1 MNTSQQMFRNS
12 AVFLAFVCLITA
24 GLFFELNKSA
34 ELARLV
40 SYTSLALVVV
50 LSLKRPYILPLLML
64 VLLIKL
70 LQFPISLFLKGFNT
84 ALFYYLSSALLDL
97 LLAFFIVHYH
107 NDKHLLRWFK
117 AETAPPVPQVYL
129 MAALLAISS
138 MFAVFQA
145 IEYIFYYTNRDM
157 FGGTKPFLYQHQR
170 LIKLTLKTL
179 FEVCIWSL
187 LLDPK
192 RWPILVKTER
202 RFF

>member
-1 MNTSQQMFRNS
+1 MFRNS
-12 AVFLAFVCLITA
+12 AVFLAFICLITA

-34 ELARLV
+34 DLARLV
-40 SYTSLALVVV
+40 SYTSFGLVLV

-70 LQFPISLFLKGFNT
+70 LQIPISLFFKGFST
-84 ALFYYLSSALLDL
+84 ALYYYLSSALLDL

-107 NDKHLLRWFK
+107 NDEHLMRWFK
-117 AETAPPVPQVYL
+117 AGAAQPVPQVFL
-129 MAALLAISS
+129 MAALLAFSS
-138 MFAVFQA
+138 LFAVLQA
-145 IEYIFYYTNRDM
+145 IEYILYFSNPNI
-157 FGGTKPFLYQHQR
+157 FGGSKPFLYQHQK
-170 LIKLTLKTL
+170 LIKLSLKTL

-192 RWPILVKTER
+192 RWPILVKIER